1 MPVGK
6 GRTLLRCSI
15 RTDLYEALSE
25 EAREKELDLGSVVE
39 GHLEHSRMLSRAEHQ
54 LIERRLDTLSHGQEQ
69 MLRLLES
76 LVTRLEQGPMTHDVS
91 SDEDTPPVATYDQ
104 MYGAM
109 AASSDA
115 SGEPQNDGAEQIM
128 HIGPL
133 QSGKGSPMIM
143 PTETP
148 KRSWR
153 PW

>member
-91 SDEDTPPVATYDQ
+91 SDEDMPPVATYDQ
-104 MYGAM
+104 SPRMTKCMGPWRHPRMHPASRRTM
-109 AASSDA
+109 AL
-115 SGEPQNDGAEQIM
+115 N
-128 HIGPL
+128 
-133 QSGKGSPMIM
+133 
-143 PTETP
+143 
-148 KRSWR
+148 RSCT
-153 PW
+153 